1 MYAMSA
7 KLAFVFLAALTVFV
21 ATAERSETSE
31 AYRRFMVGDDVFL
44 RGTEGFC

>member
-31 AYRRFMVGDDVFL
+31 AYRRFMVGDAFL